1 MSPKIRALELTG
13 TRALQIVREA
23 AKDSSRVYLTEHAQQ
38 RMNKRKITLVQV
50 LRCLRAGR
58 ISEGP
63 ARDNTKGGWKCTI
76 DHYSAGD
83 SVGVAVA
90 IESIQ
95 ATGVT
100 VITVFHITD

>member
-1 MSPKIRALELTG
+1 M
-13 TRALQIVREA
+13 
-23 AKDSSRVYLTEHAQQ
+23 YLTVHAQK
-38 RMNKRKITLVQV
+38 RMSKRKITLVQV
-50 LRCLRAGR
+50 LRCLKAGR

-63 ARDNTKGGWKCTI
+63 ARDHTKGGWKCTVE
-76 DHYSAGD
+76 HYTAGD

-95 ATGVT
+95 STGVT